1 MCVKEQEPSNGNDYS
16 SLEINKGKLFYWQGF
31 FWVTINK
38 TCTFPFLWILGL
50 KTSKVEAKES
60 SRIHVVEETEMTKID
75 SSLTKG
81 MTKSSTLVTK
91 VTENVSHIEEHQ
103 LVQQSHQPEK
113 QQKLDAEE
121 VLDNTTIKNVSED
134 SVTLSATIVTDQEKI
149 KSTPATL
156 LPKDNSLGEQVEAKA
171 AHINEGKTK
180 NRDTSKNVDIG
191 MANENGATLQ
201 IPHETVEEGIA
212 HAEKNPKGA
221 ILSQNNQSVKETN
234 ASKIAVKDN
243 ENKENQFVKKV
254 TFDLEETNNTASKD
268 EVAEKQPVGRKKE
281 LGKDDFQITFSDG
294 EEDEKIDQ
302 DVSQRISRIQNLL
315 RSDRLRTNRK
325 RKYPVV

>member
-1 MCVKEQEPSNGNDYS
+1 MG
-16 SLEINKGKLFYWQGF
+16 
-31 FWVTINK
+31 
-38 TCTFPFLWILGL
+38 ILGL
-50 KTSKVEAKES
+50 RTSKAEAKES
-60 SRIHVVEETEMTKID
+60 ARIHVVEEKDSEMTKMD
-75 SSLTKG
+75 PSLTKG

-91 VTENVSHIEEHQ
+91 VTENVSQIEEDQ
-103 LVQQSHQPEK
+103 LMQQSHQPEK
-113 QQKLDAEE
+113 RRIDAEE

-134 SVTLSATIVTDQEKI
+134 TVTLSVTIVTDQEN
-149 KSTPATL
+149 KSTQATS
-156 LPKDNSLGEQVEAKA
+156 LPKDNCLGEQVEARA

-191 MANENGATLQ
+191 MVNENGATLQ
-201 IPHETVEEGIA
+201 IPQETFEEGIA
-212 HAEKNPKGA
+212 HAEKNLKGA

-234 ASKIAVKDN
+234 ASKIALKDN
-243 ENKENQFVKKV
+243 ENKENQLAKKV
-254 TFDLEETNNTASKD
+254 TFELEETNNTASKE
-268 EVAEKQPVGRKKE
+268 EVEKLPAGRKKE
-281 LGKDDFQITFSDG
+281 IKKDDFQITFSDD

>member
-1 MCVKEQEPSNGNDYS
+1 M
-16 SLEINKGKLFYWQGF
+16 
-31 FWVTINK
+31 
-38 TCTFPFLWILGL
+38 
-50 KTSKVEAKES
+50 EARES
-60 SRIHVVEETEMTKID
+60 SRIHVMEETEVTKID
-75 SSLTKG
+75 SYLTKG
-81 MTKSSTLVTK
+81 MTKSSTLVTQ
-91 VTENVSHIEEHQ
+91 VTENVSQIEEDQ

-113 QQKLDAEE
+113 QQKVDAEE

-134 SVTLSATIVTDQEKI
+134 TATLSATIVTDQEN
-149 KSTPATL
+149 KSTPATS
-156 LPKDNSLGEQVEAKA
+156 LPKDNSLGELVEERA
-171 AHINEGKTK
+171 AYINEGETK

-201 IPHETVEEGIA
+201 IPQETVEEGIA
-212 HAEKNPKGA
+212 HAEKNLKGA
-221 ILSQNNQSVKETN
+221 ILSQNSQSVKETN

-254 TFDLEETNNTASKD
+254 TFESEETNNTASKE
-268 EVAEKQPVGRKKE
+268 EVEKLPTGRKNEIK
-281 LGKDDFQITFSDG
+281 KDDFQITFSDD
-294 EEDEKIDQ
+294 EEDEKLDQ

>member
-1 MCVKEQEPSNGNDYS
+1 M
-16 SLEINKGKLFYWQGF
+16 
-31 FWVTINK
+31 
-38 TCTFPFLWILGL
+38 WILGL
-50 KTSKVEAKES
+50 RTSKVEAKES
-60 SRIHVVEETEMTKID
+60 GRIHVVEETKMTKID

-81 MTKSSTLVTK
+81 ITKSSTLVTQ
-91 VTENVSHIEEHQ
+91 VTENVSQIEEHQ

-113 QQKLDAEE
+113 QQKVDAEE
-121 VLDNTTIKNVSED
+121 VLDNTTRKNFSEN
-134 SVTLSATIVTDQEKI
+134 SVTLSATIVTDQENE
-149 KSTPATL
+149 STPATL
-156 LPKDNSLGEQVEAKA
+156 LPKDNSLGEQVEARA
-171 AHINEGKTK
+171 AHINEGETK
-180 NRDTSKNVDIG
+180 NRDTSKNVDIE

-201 IPHETVEEGIA
+201 IPQETVEEGIA
-212 HAEKNPKGA
+212 HAEKNLKGA

-243 ENKENQFVKKV
+243 ENKENEFVKKV
-254 TFDLEETNNTASKD
+254 TFALEETNNTASKD

-281 LGKDDFQITFSDG
+281 LKKDDFQITFSDG

-325 RKYPVV
+325 RKYPIV

>member
-1 MCVKEQEPSNGNDYS
+1 MR
-16 SLEINKGKLFYWQGF
+16 
-31 FWVTINK
+31 
-38 TCTFPFLWILGL
+38 ILGL
-50 KTSKVEAKES
+50 RTSKVEAKES

-81 MTKSSTLVTK
+81 ITKSSTLVTQ
-91 VTENVSHIEEHQ
+91 VTENVSQIEEHQ

-113 QQKLDAEE
+113 QQKVDAEE
-121 VLDNTTIKNVSED
+121 VLDNTTRKNFSEN
-134 SVTLSATIVTDQEKI
+134 SVTPSATIVTDQENE
-149 KSTPATL
+149 STPATS
-156 LPKDNSLGEQVEAKA
+156 LPKENSLGEQVEARA
-171 AHINEGKTK
+171 AHINEGETK
-180 NRDTSKNVDIG
+180 NRDTSTNVDIE

-201 IPHETVEEGIA
+201 IPQETVEEGIA
-212 HAEKNPKGA
+212 HAEKNLKGA
-221 ILSQNNQSVKETN
+221 ILSQNNESVRETN

-243 ENKENQFVKKV
+243 ENKDNQFVRKV
-254 TFDLEETNNTASKD
+254 IFDLEETNNTASKD

-281 LGKDDFQITFSDG
+281 LKKDDFQITFSDG

>member
-1 MCVKEQEPSNGNDYS
+1 M
-16 SLEINKGKLFYWQGF
+16 
-31 FWVTINK
+31 
-38 TCTFPFLWILGL
+38 WILGL
-50 KTSKVEAKES
+50 RTSKVEAKES
-60 SRIHVVEETEMTKID
+60 GRIHVVEETKMTKID

-81 MTKSSTLVTK
+81 ITKSSTLVTK
-91 VTENVSHIEEHQ
+91 VTENVSQIEEHQ

-113 QQKLDAEE
+113 QQKVDAEE

-134 SVTLSATIVTDQEKI
+134 TVTLSATIVTDQENE
-149 KSTPATL
+149 STPATS

-171 AHINEGKTK
+171 AHINEGETK
-180 NRDTSKNVDIG
+180 NRDTSKNVDIE

-201 IPHETVEEGIA
+201 ITQETVEEGIA
-212 HAEKNPKGA
+212 HAEKNLKGA
-221 ILSQNNQSVKETN
+221 ILSQNNESVRETN

-243 ENKENQFVKKV
+243 ENKDNQFVRKV
-254 TFDLEETNNTASKD
+254 IFDLEETNNTASKD

-281 LGKDDFQITFSDG
+281 LKKDDFQITFSDG

>member
-1 MCVKEQEPSNGNDYS
+1 MG
-16 SLEINKGKLFYWQGF
+16 
-31 FWVTINK
+31 
-38 TCTFPFLWILGL
+38 ILGL
-50 KTSKVEAKES
+50 RTSKAEAKES
-60 SRIHVVEETEMTKID
+60 SRIHVLEEKEMIKID
-75 SSLTKG
+75 CSATKG
-81 MTKSSTLVTK
+81 MTKSSTLV
-91 VTENVSHIEEHQ
+91 VTENVSQIEEHQ

-113 QQKLDAEE
+113 RQKVDAEE
-121 VLDNTTIKNVSED
+121 VLDNTTRKSVSEN
-134 SVTLSATIVTDQEKI
+134 SVTLSVTIVTDQEN

-156 LPKDNSLGEQVEAKA
+156 LPKDNCLGEQVEATTA
-171 AHINEGKTK
+171 YINGGETK

-201 IPHETVEEGIA
+201 IPQETFEEGTA
-212 HAEKNPKGA
+212 HAEKNLKGA

-243 ENKENQFVKKV
+243 ENKENQLVTKV
-254 TFDLEETNNTASKD
+254 TFELEETNNTASKE
-268 EVAEKQPVGRKKE
+268 EVEKLPAGTPAGRKKE
-281 LGKDDFQITFSDG
+281 IKKDDFQITFSDD

-302 DVSQRISRIQNLL
+302 DVSQCISRIQNLL

>member
-1 MCVKEQEPSNGNDYS
+1 MR
-16 SLEINKGKLFYWQGF
+16 
-31 FWVTINK
+31 
-38 TCTFPFLWILGL
+38 ILGL
-50 KTSKVEAKES
+50 RTSKVEAKES

-81 MTKSSTLVTK
+81 ITKSSTLVTQ

-113 QQKLDAEE
+113 QQKVDAEE
-121 VLDNTTIKNVSED
+121 VLDNTTRKNVSED
-134 SVTLSATIVTDQEKI
+134 SVILSATIVTDQENE
-149 KSTPATL
+149 STPATL
-156 LPKDNSLGEQVEAKA
+156 LPKDNSLGEQVEARA
-171 AHINEGKTK
+171 AYINEGETK

-201 IPHETVEEGIA
+201 IPQETVEEGIT
-212 HAEKNPKGA
+212 HAEKNLKGA
-221 ILSQNNQSVKETN
+221 ILSQNNQSVRETN

-243 ENKENQFVKKV
+243 ENKDNQFVKKV
-254 TFDLEETNNTASKD
+254 IFDLEETNNTASKD

-281 LGKDDFQITFSDG
+281 LKKDDFQITFSDG
-294 EEDEKIDQ
+294 EEDEKINH

>member
-1 MCVKEQEPSNGNDYS
+1 MG
-16 SLEINKGKLFYWQGF
+16 
-31 FWVTINK
+31 
-38 TCTFPFLWILGL
+38 ILGL
-50 KTSKVEAKES
+50 RTSKVEAKES
-60 SRIHVVEETEMTKID
+60 GRIHVVEEKEMTKID

-81 MTKSSTLVTK
+81 ITKSPTLVTQ
-91 VTENVSHIEEHQ
+91 VTENVSQIEEHQ
-103 LVQQSHQPEK
+103 LVQQSHLPEK
-113 QQKLDAEE
+113 RQKVDAEE

-134 SVTLSATIVTDQEKI
+134 SVTLSATIVTDQEN
-149 KSTPATL
+149 KSTPATS
-156 LPKDNSLGEQVEAKA
+156 LPKDNCLGEQVEATTA
-171 AHINEGKTK
+171 YINEGETK
-180 NRDTSKNVDIG
+180 NKDTSKNVDIG

-212 HAEKNPKGA
+212 HAAEKSLKGA

-254 TFDLEETNNTASKD
+254 TFESEETNNTASKE
-268 EVAEKQPVGRKKE
+268 EVEKLPTGRKKE
-281 LGKDDFQITFSDG
+281 IKKDDFQITFSGD
-294 EEDEKIDQ
+294 EEDEKLDQ

-315 RSDRLRTNRK
+315 RGDRLRTNRK